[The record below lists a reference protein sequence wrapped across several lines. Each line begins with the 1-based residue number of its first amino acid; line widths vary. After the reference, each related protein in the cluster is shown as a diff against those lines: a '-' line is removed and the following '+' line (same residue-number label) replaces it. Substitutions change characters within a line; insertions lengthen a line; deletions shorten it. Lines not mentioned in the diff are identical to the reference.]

1 MKKRATIR
9 DIASEAGVAVSTVS
23 RYINSNGY
31 VEEETGK
38 KIAEAIRKLDYRPN
52 RLARGLKTSSTK
64 NIVLIVPDI
73 QNPFYSTMGV
83 VSQRLLKEQGYTLSL
98 FNTFGN
104 MKEEMDSVKSAVMM
118 GTDGV
123 ILAGGHFYSEVKEM
137 LLELEVPVILA
148 NGIDTDLF
156 DVVLCDEGESTYMA
170 TRYLMEQGH
179 EKIAFVG
186 AAVNSQTG
194 KNRENG
200 YRRALEE
207 AGISTDSKY
216 VFIMGNVLDSDA
228 GRKAGYYFSALKERP
243 TAVCCANDLIAL
255 GVYQACSEMGLRIP
269 GQISVTGV
277 DNIIFSD
284 LCNPKLTTITNDS
297 AEYARIFVEALLER
311 LNGKYAGKPRKY
323 RIQRELIIRDSVEK
337 VISAG

>member
-1 MKKRATIR
+1 MKRRATIK
-9 DIASEAGVAVSTVS
+9 DIALEAGVAVSTVS

-38 KIAEAIRKLDYRPN
+38 KIAEAIKQLDYRPN

-73 QNPFYSTMGV
+73 QNPFYSTMSV
-83 VSQRLLKEQGYTLSL
+83 VSQRLLKEEGYTLSL

-118 GTDGV
+118 GTDGI

-137 LLELEVPVILA
+137 LLGMEVPVILA

-170 TRYLMEQGH
+170 TKYLIEQGH
-179 EKIAFVG
+179 KKIAFVG

-207 AGISTDSKY
+207 ARISVDSSY

-228 GRKAGYYFSALKERP
+228 GHKAGYYFSALKEKP

-255 GVYQACSEMGLRIP
+255 GVYQACNEMGVEIP
-269 GQISVTGV
+269 GQISITGV
-277 DNIIFSD
+277 DDIIYSD

-297 AEYARIFVEALLER
+297 AEYARIFVRALLER
-311 LNGKYAGKPRKY
+311 LNGEYEGKSRKY
-323 RIQRELIIRDSVEK
+323 RIQRKLIIRDSVAK
-337 VISAG
+337 SN